1 MRTRNLSSVACP
13 ALIYFSTL
21 SHKRYDFRKKK
32 TEHKMCDSIFQKLLS
47 ETFLILRR
55 NERDVIEKSI
65 GLHVKCPLFL
75 SNFN

>member
-1 MRTRNLSSVACP
+1 
-13 ALIYFSTL
+13 
-21 SHKRYDFRKKK
+21 
-32 TEHKMCDSIFQKLLS
+32 MCDSIFQKLLS

-75 SNFN
+75 SSFN